1 MKNYTPKPEIVGKP
15 TLPRFLHH
23 VRLTNSIALLA
34 LLAILTTS
42 CQSNTGLGGA
52 DNGSKGPNIQAMMAP
67 FAPKTQTFQVSGQ
80 KPSVITGKAGTKI
93 HVEPQNLTLPDG
105 SPIQGKIEVSLIEC
119 TQKSELLGA
128 GLQTVSDGK
137 LLESG
142 GSYYIDMQA
151 DGQKLAIKEGKT
163 VEVDFPK
170 VSGKK
175 MELFY
180 GAQDERGQMNWDAA
194 DVDFKPA
201 PQKQAAGGIATKT
214 TTTRIQTDT
223 MYVYG
228 TEGGDTM
235 RSSNME
241 DVVAFMNGYEP
252 NLSKTDLKNS
262 MKGKSK
268 TRDKNQDRNEAA
280 IKARRVQAERNA
292 SNDQTLAEQQA
303 AQNEQSRID
312 RANANAYASANA
324 SANASTIGRE
334 SRATYVGVNLDRF
347 GWYNCDRFMGQENT
361 TLFTAV
367 LPAPKA
373 AGIVYFVLKNTNSI
387 IQMPYV
393 AGYTTPVSAMLPLGQ
408 KIEIF
413 VVEGEDKDGKMDF
426 AKATATV
433 KAEGNVKMECKSTP
447 TASIKTAFDS
457 I

>member
-1 MKNYTPKPEIVGKP
+1 MKKYNFP
-15 TLPRFLHH
+15 TFK
-23 VRLTNSIALLA
+23 TLLGIA

-42 CQSNTGLGGA
+42 CQSNIGLGAA

-80 KPSVITGKAGTKI
+80 KPSIVTGKAGTKI

-119 TQKSELLGA
+119 TKKSELLGA

-151 DGQKLAIKEGKT
+151 DGQQLAIKEGKT

-201 PQKQAAGGIATKT
+201 PKKQAAAGIAAKT

-235 RSSNME
+235 RSSNLE
-241 DVVAFMNGYEP
+241 DVVAFMNGYVP
-252 NLSKTDLKNS
+252 DPSKTNLKNS

-280 IKARRVQAERNA
+280 MQARRAQAERNA
-292 SNDQTLAEQQA
+292 ANDQTLAEQQA

-324 SANASTIGRE
+324 STIGKE

-347 GWYNCDRFMGQENT
+347 GWYNCDRFIGDENT
-361 TLFTAV
+361 TLFTAE
-367 LPAPKA
+367 LPARKA
-373 AGIVYFVLKNTNSI
+373 SGIVYFVLKNTNSI
-387 IQMPYV
+387 IQMTYSSD
-393 AGYTTPVSAMLPLGQ
+393 ATTPVSALLPLGQ
-408 KIEIF
+408 KIEVF
-413 VVEGEDKDGKMDF
+413 VVEGEDRDGKMDF

-433 KAEGNVKMECKSTP
+433 KAEGKVQLECKSTA
-447 TASIKTAFDS
+447 TASIKQAFDS